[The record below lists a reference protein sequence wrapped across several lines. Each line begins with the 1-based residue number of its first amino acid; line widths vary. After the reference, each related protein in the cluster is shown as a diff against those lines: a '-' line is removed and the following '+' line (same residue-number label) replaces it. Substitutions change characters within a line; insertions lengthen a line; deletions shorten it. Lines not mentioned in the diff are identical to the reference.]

1 MSTIILSKKID
12 INNILDNKIDC
23 EAILYEYFQNLIY
36 CNVDDIIKKIQK
48 HEFDITKIEQKSLFG
63 LVYKKGY
70 NIINMDVKTFNVFT
84 NKIKPK
90 ILEIY
95 DNKQIDIIRKY
106 YQDNKEEIYL
116 NICDKISKA
125 IQHYIECKK

>member
-1 MSTIILSKKID
+1 
-12 INNILDNKIDC
+12 
-23 EAILYEYFQNLIY
+23 
-36 CNVDDIIKKIQK
+36 
-48 HEFDITKIEQKSLFG
+48 
-63 LVYKKGY
+63 
-70 NIINMDVKTFNVFT
+70 MDVKTFNVFT